1 VIVYTCRC
9 IPALTVC
16 VDVLLSVACCSLL
29 QVHMRCYGMCSPP
42 DGSSWLCDV
51 CRLPGLSSPPPC
63 VLCPRLGGAMK
74 VTAEGGWCHL
84 LCATWIPGMC
94 VADQDT

>member
-1 VIVYTCRC
+1 MLVHTRASGEVAGSALLRC
-9 IPALTVC
+9 PLLC
-16 VDVLLSVACCSLL
+16 VV
-29 QVHMRCYGMCSPP
+29 QVHMRCYGMSKQP

-51 CRLPGLSSPPPC
+51 CRLPGLSSAPPC

-84 LCATWIPGMC
+84 VCATWVPGMC
-94 VADQDT
+94 VADQNK